1 MLIRLNKYLASL
13 GVASRRKVDSLIGLG
28 QIKVNGIT
36 ATLGQKINPGLDK
49 ISINSKPVT
58 DFKPKYTYLI
68 LNKPKNVLTTTKD
81 DRGRTT
87 VLDLV
92 KTNTRLFPVG
102 RLDYLSTGLVLLT
115 NDGTLAN
122 LITHPSHHLAKTYL
136 VTTNSSISPKI
147 LTKLENDIKLDNQK
161 LIPSLVSV
169 FGQFKSQ
176 TTLKI
181 TLFQG
186 KKRQIRRMFETL
198 GLSLLSLHRIAIGP
212 INLGKLSPG
221 SYRPLSKLEIQ
232 SLKKSFDTNI

>member
-1 MLIRLNKYLASL
+1 MSIRLNKYLASM
-13 GVASRRKVDSLIGLG
+13 GVASRRKVDSLIASG
-28 QIKVNGIT
+28 QIKVNGIA
-36 ATLGQKINPGLDK
+36 ATLGQKINPGSDK

-58 DFKPKYTYLI
+58 DFKPTYTYLI

-115 NDGTLAN
+115 NDGSLAN
-122 LITHPSHHLAKTYL
+122 LITHPKYHLPKTYL
-136 VTTNSSISPKI
+136 VTTNSPISPKI
-147 LTKLENDIKLDNQK
+147 LHKLETDIKLDNQK
-161 LIPSLVSV
+161 LIPSLVSIYS
-169 FGQFKSQ
+169 QFKNQ

-186 KKRQIRRMFETL
+186 KKRQIRRMFESL
-198 GLSLLSLHRIAIGP
+198 GLNLLSLHRIAIGP
-212 INLGKLSPG
+212 INIGKLSPG
-221 SYRPLSKLEIQ
+221 SYRPLTKSEVGALKR
-232 SLKKSFDTNI
+232 SLN